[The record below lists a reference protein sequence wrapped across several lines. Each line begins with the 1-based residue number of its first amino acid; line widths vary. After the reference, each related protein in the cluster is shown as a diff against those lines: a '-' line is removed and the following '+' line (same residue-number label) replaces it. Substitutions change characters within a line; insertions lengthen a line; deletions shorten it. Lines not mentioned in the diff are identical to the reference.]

1 MKPEDSFETKVAKVS
16 QTEKAKALR
25 EAVQRAVVEY
35 QLYLETEIGSRVS
48 VTLGPKQESDSRTL
62 VQWDEIKRRVH

>member
-1 MKPEDSFETKVAKVS
+1 MKPDVFERKVAKVS

-25 EAVQRAVVEY
+25 DAVQRAVVEY

-48 VTLGPKQESDSRTL
+48 VTLGPKPGPDSQAI
-62 VQWDEIKRRVH
+62 VQWTEIKRAVH